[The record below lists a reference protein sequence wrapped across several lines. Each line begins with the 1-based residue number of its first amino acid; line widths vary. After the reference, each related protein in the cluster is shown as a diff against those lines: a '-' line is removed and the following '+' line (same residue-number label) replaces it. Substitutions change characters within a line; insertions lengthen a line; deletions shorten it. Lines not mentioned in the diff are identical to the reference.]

1 MRQEQV
7 QGKIMSTMGW
17 VGKRGCDRV
26 LRKGLAFKKEHR
38 QKSHHYRNEDEERMP
53 EGRCVQ
59 VWELVEVLS

>member
-1 MRQEQV
+1 M
-7 QGKIMSTMGW
+7 
-17 VGKRGCDRV
+17 

-38 QKSHHYRNEDEERMP
+38 QTSHHYRNEDEARMP